1 MIAQVMKQLFG
12 PVFQGASGDIHRPM
26 GGDQGDDFAGLMAE
40 GDDSPLGAEGEVKA
54 VTDSPLPP
62 TATPELASQTQAVIA
77 VQFSLGAAVELPANL
92 QRQDILGA
100 VAVQDKAGESP
111 TAPNPSDAPL
121 GPNAPPVLV
130 AEHQVDLMASA
141 AFAKV
146 GGGEGRGPLRQGVV
160 MIDPSIA
167 ETPSDEGMPDLVELA
182 QKLAAPDAPV
192 RAQTAAKVLNTAEM
206 ATFGAEKI
214 APESTPASAAN
225 SGTALDRPSGGVQQ
239 PSVSIAPSPAP
250 SIDLQ
255 IHHLAAARHIA
266 AGLVDRSVVSDPPL
280 AEQPI
285 ARTTDS
291 PVARVTLRPVSP
303 TANLALAMQQGIVQ
317 NADSQTKIE
326 STTTASAARAGD
338 TSLSHP
344 PTTQLMAT
352 VSGQGAVPAAA
363 QTPAHMTAALVASVV
378 GDAADLLG
386 TAQDEDAPNS
396 LLGIEAR
403 HGFAP
408 ILGAGAA
415 GAASPV
421 FAGAPATAAQ
431 LSAQLL
437 PLAQSAQSG
446 PVELVLSP
454 AELGQLRFEIQH
466 RGDQVQIVLSA
477 ERPETLD
484 LLRRNS
490 EQLLTDFRNAGF
502 AGASLA
508 FGGWAAGQNAGGSPQ
523 EFDSD
528 SQSDGG
534 TTAVQVPSSPPSQNA
549 AFARAQSYLDPSRS
563 LNLRL

>member
-1 MIAQVMKQLFG
+1 MIAQVMQQLFG
-12 PVFQGASGDIHRPM
+12 PVFQGASGDIHRPV
-26 GGDQGDDFAGLMAE
+26 GGDQGDEFAGLMAE

-62 TATPELASQTQAVIA
+62 MATPELASSTPAVIA
-77 VQFSLGAAVELPANL
+77 VQFSLGAALELPANL

-100 VAVQDKAGESP
+100 AAVQDKAGESP
-111 TAPNPSDAPL
+111 TAPNPSDLPL
-121 GPNAPPVLV
+121 LPNAPPVLV
-130 AEHQVDLMASA
+130 AEPQVDLMASA

-146 GGGEGRGPLRQGVV
+146 GGGEVRGPLRQSVV

-167 ETPSDEGMPDLVELA
+167 GTPSDKGMPDLVELV
-182 QKLAAPDAPV
+182 QKRAAPDAPV
-192 RAQTAAKVLNTAEM
+192 RAQTAAKVLNTAEI

-214 APESTPASAAN
+214 APESTPANAAN

-239 PSVSIAPSPAP
+239 PSVSIAPSAAP
-250 SIDLQ
+250 SIGPQ
-255 IHHLAAARHIA
+255 IQHLVVARPVV
-266 AGLVDRSVVSDPPL
+266 AGLVDRSDASGPL
-280 AEQPI
+280 LAQQPI
-285 ARTTDS
+285 ASTGDS
-291 PVARVTLRPVSP
+291 PTPRITLRPVSP
-303 TANLALAMQQGIVQ
+303 AANVALAVLQGIVE
-317 NADSQTKIE
+317 NADSQTKID
-326 STTTASAARAGD
+326 TASAASAVRAGD
-338 TSLSHP
+338 TFVSHP
-344 PTTQLMAT
+344 PTTQLIAT

-363 QTPAHMTAALVASVV
+363 QTPAHMTAALVASAA

-396 LLGIEAR
+396 LFGFEAR

-408 ILGAGAA
+408 TLGTSAA
-415 GAASPV
+415 GTGSPV

-508 FGGWAAGQNAGGSPQ
+508 FGGWGAGQNAGGSPQ